1 MGRVIECPKHN
12 GRFDY
17 VSGKALRAPVLEDVR
32 TYPVKV
38 ADGTVFIEV
47 GPD

>member
-17 VSGKALRAPVLEDVR
+17 VSGKALGAPVLEDVR

-38 ADGTVFIEV
+38 VDGTVLIDT
-47 GPD
+47 GAG